1 MLQILA
7 ITAPIFILI
16 GLGFLS
22 ARFGLVTQVQ
32 AQGMGRF
39 VITFALPALV
49 VHALLQRPLGEV
61 LDLGY
66 LLAYGLGSQL
76 VFWGGLLFTRLVRGE
91 PLSASAITALGMSV
105 SNSGFIGYPIVA
117 LVVGPTAGVAL
128 ALNMLVENLLMI
140 PLALAL
146 GLAEMGQQGGS
157 RLRDALRDTF
167 LRLLRNPVIIGISV
181 GLLLALL
188 EVRLPAVPARVVDM
202 LASASAPVALFVI
215 GASLLGLRAGGLL
228 ADVAQ
233 LSLGKL
239 VLHPLVVLLC
249 FQLLPPTDPML
260 KVAGVLFASA
270 PMMSIYPILGQR
282 FGQEGRCAAALVACT
297 VLAFGSISLF
307 IGLMH

>member
-117 LVVGPTAGVAL
+117 LVVGPTAGW
-128 ALNMLVENLLMI
+128 
-140 PLALAL
+140 PW
-146 GLAEMGQQGGS
+146 
-157 RLRDALRDTF
+157 R
-167 LRLLRNPVIIGISV
+167 
-181 GLLLALL
+181 
-188 EVRLPAVPARVVDM
+188 
-202 LASASAPVALFVI
+202 
-215 GASLLGLRAGGLL
+215 
-228 ADVAQ
+228 
-233 LSLGKL
+233 
-239 VLHPLVVLLC
+239 
-249 FQLLPPTDPML
+249 
-260 KVAGVLFASA
+260 
-270 PMMSIYPILGQR
+270 
-282 FGQEGRCAAALVACT
+282 
-297 VLAFGSISLF
+297 
-307 IGLMH
+307 

>member
-22 ARFGLVTQVQ
+22 ARIGLVTQVQ

-39 VITFALPALV
+39 VITFAMPALV

-140 PLALAL
+140 PLAL

>member
-140 PLALAL
+140 PLAL

-249 FQLLPPTDPML
+249 FQLLPTTDPML

-282 FGQEGRCAAALVACT
+282 FGQEGRCAAALAACT